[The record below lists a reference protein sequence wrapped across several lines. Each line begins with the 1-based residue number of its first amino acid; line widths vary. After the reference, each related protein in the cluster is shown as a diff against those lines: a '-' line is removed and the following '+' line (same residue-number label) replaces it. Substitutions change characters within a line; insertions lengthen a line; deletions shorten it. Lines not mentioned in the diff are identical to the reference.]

1 MLQWI
6 SSNDVCQSQYNV
18 TFCKCLSISDTRSR
32 KPEYQVCRLS
42 PSVEQC
48 SVEQVLVEQVV
59 AVVAAAVVSAVLA
72 VVVSALLRLWLHC
85 ARSAAVVVAV
95 VSRSTGWRLLW
106 A

>member
-59 AVVAAAVVSAVLA
+59 AVVAAAVVAAVVVVVVVAAAAVVSAVLA
-72 VVVSALLRLWLHC
+72 AVVAALLRL
-85 ARSAAVVVAV
+85 
-95 VSRSTGWRLLW
+95 
-106 A
+106 